1 MSDYRTPARNPLG
14 ARTALL
20 EPVEIARRQRT
31 LQELQVD
38 PFRMLT
44 DEELSI
50 LCPPCQNSSLAGTR
64 TAPDGEA
71 R

>member
-1 MSDYRTPARNPLG
+1 MSDYRTPARNPLD
-14 ARTALL
+14 ARPALL

-31 LQELQVD
+31 LQELQAD

-50 LCPPCQNSSLAGTR
+50 LCPPCQNTSLAGTQPALDR
-64 TAPDGEA
+64 KA